1 MKRIFSLFIIILG
14 FISCGE
20 KNMYRAPSP
29 NFTFTSK
36 TQKTDEQS
44 LEYQMEIAL
53 LITDDDERYKKLE
66 ELLKAG
72 ANPNK
77 MPGQF
82 KWIDTNPLW
91 KAEGDSKL
99 VELLIQYGADV
110 KNRPY
115 VANIVSCK
123 ILAEKNPRKSWLDF
137 HNEHPQVFIYGEKDV
152 FNAIKLLL
160 ENGADANMKYTGS
173 DKVLFPATDKNYQR
187 YFEKHGKSA
196 INFCIE
202 ENYLTLFSLLLE
214 YNAML
219 DKESLKL
226 AQETTKRTGSS
237 DMEDL
242 VKKQWAVQNG
252 R

>member
-14 FISCGE
+14 FISFGE

-44 LEYQMEIAL
+44 LEYQMEMAL

-77 MPGQF
+77 MTGQF

-237 DMEDL
+237 EMEDL

>member
-1 MKRIFSLFIIILG
+1 MLLM
-14 FISCGE
+14 SCE
-20 KNMYRAPSP
+20 AENMHRSPKP
-29 NFTFTSK
+29 NFEFTSK
-36 TQKTDEQS
+36 NYSFDETS
-44 LEYQMEIAL
+44 LEYQMEMAL

-77 MPGQF
+77 MTGQF

-237 DMEDL
+237 EMEDL